1 MSAPTLPKTVTY
13 EEWLEMPEVEDGREE
28 VVDGEI
34 IRLPPNKWNHA
45 QTIEELADV
54 LRRQLPKKEVW
65 VVTSNFG
72 LVIRREPL
80 TSRTPDLAVI
90 RRSTLVEQ
98 DGYIHSAPELIV
110 EVLSPSNTRRQME
123 HKIRDYESIGVPELW
138 ILSGEARTFEVFQL
152 QDGKLRRTQLLAEG
166 ELRPKCF
173 PEAVVDIASVWPD

>member
-34 IRLPPNKWNHA
+34 VTMPPNKLIHA
-45 QTIEELADV
+45 EITSELEDV
-54 LRRQLPKKEVW
+54 LRRQLPKREIW
-65 VVTSNFG
+65 VTDSNIG
-72 LVIRREPL
+72 VVIRQTPITCRV
-80 TSRTPDLAVI
+80 PDLVVI
-90 RRSTLVEQ
+90 RRSTMVVQ
-98 DGYIHSAPELIV
+98 DGYIHSAPELVV

-166 ELRPKCF
+166 ELRPKCV